1 MPRPRLGAMF
11 LNVDASSITVA
22 SFERRADDELVRA
35 IARHPVAVIGDALQ
49 RIGMM
54 SAAIR
59 PRTSLRPLAGSIL
72 PILVREGDNLAIHRA
87 LDEARE
93 GDVLVVNAQG
103 YTDRA
108 VFGGLLGAGCVARG
122 IAGVVIDGALRDVEE
137 FESLGLP
144 VYSRAVTPAG
154 PYKHGPG
161 SVGLPVACG
170 SVVCNPGDVIVGDA
184 DGLIVLAADSLSELI
199 PRVEQQAAYE
209 VRLKEGLV
217 SGVSR

>member
-1 MPRPRLGAMF
+1 MF
-11 LNVDASSITVA
+11 LTVDASSIAVA
-22 SFERRADDELVRA
+22 PFERRADKQIVRA
-35 IARHPVAVIGDALQ
+35 LAQHPVALIGDAVQ
-49 RIGMM
+49 RMGML

-59 PRTSLRPLAGSIL
+59 PRTSLGPIAGSIL

-87 LDEARE
+87 LDEAQE

-137 FESLGLP
+137 FEELGLP
-144 VYSRAVTPAG
+144 VYARAVSPAG

-161 SVGLPVACG
+161 SVGMPVACG
-170 SVVCNPGDVIVGDA
+170 NVVCNPGDVIVGDA
-184 DGLIVLAADSLSELI
+184 DGLIVLPVDAIAELL

-209 VRLKEGLV
+209 IDLKAGLV
-217 SGVSR
+217 NGASR